1 MNGKLEGSVPFLG
14 SLLAF
19 VSGWS
24 LSEWASLFGILFG
37 AITVLITYKK
47 YKEDIA
53 LHKQEL
59 NYKLLVARI
68 EAKKLGITD
77 ENIR

>member
-14 SLLAF
+14 SLLAL
-19 VSGWS
+19 VSGWN

-59 NYKLLVARI
+59 NYKLLLARI

>member
-19 VSGWS
+19 ISGWS
-24 LSEWASLFGILFG
+24 LSEWASLFGIVFG

-68 EAKKLGITD
+68 EARKLGISD
-77 ENIR
+77 ENFR